1 MPTDPTQPSR
11 TNINTWLS
19 VAGFALTIFA
29 GSVAIGRFQSETQTA
44 IIEMSRRIQ
53 EMKEVQIAD
62 KAGLDA
68 RDQTMEAAINI
79 LNVRDARNDERLN
92 NILETLRR
100 IDAKLTTQEA
110 REKGGT
116 P

>member
-62 KAGLDA
+62 KASLDA
-68 RDQTMEAAINI
+68 RPW
-79 LNVRDARNDERLN
+79 RLRSTSSMSGMP
-92 NILETLRR
+92 EMTS
-100 IDAKLTTQEA
+100 
-110 REKGGT
+110 G
-116 P
+116 